1 MIPIYIG
8 IAHRFDVIKSLT
20 WNSIMENS
28 DADVSVSLLYPAIE
42 EGCTG
47 FSNVRYQIE
56 YGIYLDCDMI
66 VLGDV
71 AELWAYRQPG
81 KFVCLED
88 GSTEVAVIDCRH
100 DCRNKHEQDKLP
112 KACTIPLTWNVE
124 DYRLGQQPIPAD
136 TKLFHFTDLKTQPW
150 FYTHPNPHA
159 VRLYQKY
166 DLGPI
171 RE

>member
-20 WNSIMENS
+20 WNSILENS
-28 DADVSVSLLYPAIE
+28 DADVSIELLYPKVEA
-42 EGCTG
+42 GCTG
-47 FSNVRYQIE
+47 FSNVRYDIE

-66 VLGDV
+66 VLGDI

-81 KFVCLED
+81 KFVCMQD

-100 DCRNKHEQDKLP
+100 ECRNKTEQHLLP
-112 KACTIPLTWNVE
+112 KACTIPPQWNVE
-124 DYRLGQQPIPAD
+124 DHQLGVAPIPAD

-150 FYTHPNPHA
+150 FYHHPNPAA
-159 VRLYQKY
+159 V
-166 DLGPI
+166 DLFLEYHL
-171 RE
+171 REL